1 VRRKSKH
8 STNEAA
14 PAPKKGLDTKR
25 KLDIIG
31 MMMMVVALLLLLAF
45 LSHSH
50 ADETVADVGLVDFLR
65 LFGGDPE
72 IQARADTTSN
82 WLGLFGAIIA
92 NFFINITVGYF
103 ATAFPV
109 LLMLWGWSIFRRRD
123 LRTLAYYTNYSLV
136 IVLLLSTFLG
146 LLRLISWMPDI
157 SVSWSGNIGDFV
169 GGLISRLIGTTGGVI
184 VIFTTIVI
192 LAVVVVDYDI
202 QATLERA
209 RNVWRWIMDRVSGK
223 ATSLQAAFQTER
235 DALAAELRDS
245 VSEDAAEAASAPAKI
260 SKKTAPAKSIPS
272 DPPPPVLQ
280 PLQRQTQVSIAR
292 PWNADTPLNT
302 TFAAAEEGSTPRSN
316 GTISRDDIDGL
327 REIFGPAPA
336 ASAGVA
342 ANAAAAG
349 SAVPATGLAGQAE
362 RVREK
367 NGTTSRSVEGGDE
380 VRNSATQSAPAEHG
394 DPIADIPLSSVML
407 NEHERKAVQQAVA
420 RKVMQS
426 EADEDIDSINQKL
439 AKTKLEYTMPPPDLL
454 DPQRSGNTVS
464 DAELRLKADQ
474 VKEKLAVFGIGIT
487 SISVAPGPVVTLFEL
502 VPDSSVKISKIVS
515 LADDL
520 ALALAARGIR
530 IIAPIPGKSAV
541 GIEIPNNQPEIVS
554 FRSVVTSPEFQR
566 SRHKLT
572 LGMGKSINGTVICD
586 DLAKMPH
593 LLIAGATGSG
603 KSVGINVMITSLLYR
618 MRPQDVKFVMIDP
631 KKIEL
636 AQYRGLNRHFLAVCA
651 DIDEEIITD
660 PANAVIV
667 LKSLELEMD
676 MRYTKLAKAGVRHV
690 DDYNEKVKTGQ
701 LRDSETLKH
710 YQLPCIVVII
720 DELADL
726 MITAAREV
734 EEPIARLAQL
744 ARAVGIHLVVA
755 TQRPSV
761 DVITGVIKANF
772 PARVAYQVAS
782 RIDSRTVLDTQG
794 AEQLLG
800 NGDMLFVPG
809 GHPKPVRIQNA
820 FLSTAEVERVVEFIS
835 EQRGFQRPYTLP
847 SVRALQKTKSRD
859 DSDGYDDLV
868 YEAARLI
875 VRHQQGSVSL
885 LQRRL
890 KIGYSRAARIVDQ
903 LETVGIVGPYDGS
916 KARQVMV
923 EDESTLESILQE
935 L

>member
-1 VRRKSKH
+1 VRRKNKH
-8 STNEAA
+8 SAQEAA

-31 MMMMVVALLLLLAF
+31 MMMMVLALLLLLAF
-45 LSHSH
+45 VSHSH
-50 ADETVADVGLVDFLR
+50 ADETVADVGVVDFLR

-136 IVLLLSTFLG
+136 LVLLLSAFLG

-157 SVSWSGNIGDFV
+157 SVSWSGNIGDFIA
-169 GGLISRLIGTTGGVI
+169 GLISRLIGTTGGVI
-184 VIFTTIVI
+184 VIFTTIII
-192 LAVVVVDYDI
+192 LAVVAVDYDI
-202 QATLERA
+202 QATLDRV
-209 RNVWRWIMDRVSGK
+209 RNVWRWAMDRLGGK
-223 ATSLQAAFQTER
+223 ATTLQAAFQTER
-235 DALAAELRDS
+235 NALAAELRDS
-245 VSEDAAEAASAPAKI
+245 APTDAEEVVPP
-260 SKKTAPAKSIPS
+260 PAKSSKRTAPTTPVS
-272 DPPPPVLQ
+272 ADPPLPVLQ

-292 PWNADTPLNT
+292 PWNADAPANAP
-302 TFAAAEEGSTPRSN
+302 FAAAEEGNTPRSN
-316 GTISRDDIDGL
+316 GTISRDAIDGL
-327 REIFGPAPA
+327 REIFGPGPD
-336 ASAGVA
+336 ASAVVGP
-342 ANAAAAG
+342 NAAAAG
-349 SAVPATGLAGQAE
+349 SAAAASGTAAPAE

-367 NGTTSRSVEGGDE
+367 NGATPRPADNGDE
-380 VRNSATQSAPAEHG
+380 ARSGAAHASPAETVG
-394 DPIADIPLSSVML
+394 PDEEIPLSSVML

-426 EADEDIDSINQKL
+426 EADENIDSINQRL
-439 AKTKLEYTMPPPDLL
+439 AKTKLEYTMPPPELL

-541 GIEIPNNQPEIVS
+541 GIEIPNNQPEVVS

-701 LRDSETLKH
+701 VRDSETLKH

-835 EQRGFQRPYTLP
+835 EQQGFQRPYTLP

-859 DSDGYDDLV
+859 DAEGFDDLV